1 MLACAALFFRE
12 SLREF
17 SCPSVAVP
25 MRRRYSLVLARLRDQ
40 HQSIIDVTRRVDH
53 HRAVGRASR
62 RAAVEAAASPV
73 RSRIGQADPRGR
85 FDAGESHHAP
95 TGRLG
100 AELASVCNTE
110 GPSGRGISR
119 KSGV

>member
-53 HRAVGRASR
+53 DRPVGRASTGLQLR
-62 RAAVEAAASPV
+62 PAASLV
-73 RSRIGQADPRGR
+73 RSRIGQADPRGG
-85 FDAGESHHAP
+85 FDAAP
-95 TGRLG
+95 TGRL
-100 AELASVCNTE
+100 AVELASVCITE
-110 GPSGRGISR
+110 GPSGRGHFS
-119 KSGV
+119 